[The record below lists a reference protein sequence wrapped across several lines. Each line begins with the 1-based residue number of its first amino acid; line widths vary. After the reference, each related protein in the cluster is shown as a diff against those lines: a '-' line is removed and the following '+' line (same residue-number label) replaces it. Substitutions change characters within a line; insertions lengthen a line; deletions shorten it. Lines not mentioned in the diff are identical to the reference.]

1 MTSGNFRK
9 EVKMPNSYK
18 HRSGDRK
25 EGRLLR
31 SLPAS
36 SKFVPYSLP
45 DRDGASF
52 FLDEDLD
59 VTDAEKCLKVE
70 QDGGYSFFFQTS
82 MKWADHPQKKAL
94 PVAYTVQNTEK
105 SLRDY
110 WVFGVFL
117 HFDSMII
124 NLRI

>member
-1 MTSGNFRK
+1 MDIIKPSTLQAQISDSFRK

-36 SKFVPYSLP
+36 RKFIPYSQP

-59 VTDAEKCLKVE
+59 VTEAENASKLNRTV
-70 QDGGYSFFFQTS
+70 G
-82 MKWADHPQKKAL
+82 MKAL
-94 PVAYTVQNTEK
+94 DFCT
-105 SLRDY
+105 SLSQLIY
-110 WVFGVFL
+110 AVFPCFPE
-117 HFDSMII
+117 
-124 NLRI
+124 

>member
-1 MTSGNFRK
+1 
-9 EVKMPNSYK
+9 MPNSYK

-36 SKFVPYSLP
+36 RKFIPYSQP

-59 VTDAEKCLKVE
+59 VTEAEKCLKIE
-70 QDGGYSFFFQTS
+70 
-82 MKWADHPQKKAL
+82 
-94 PVAYTVQNTEK
+94 
-105 SLRDY
+105 
-110 WVFGVFL
+110 
-117 HFDSMII
+117 
-124 NLRI
+124 